1 MPATR
6 HRPFRLAAGCGL
18 TLASLLTAAQPA
30 NMTPGEVSL
39 THPVCEDA
47 QGMPA
52 GWVQHFRHSPRAPY
66 WEGLL
71 GKTFWDVHHY
81 CWALIH
87 MQRAQRP
94 GVPKQERDHTM
105 RVAIRDYYYV
115 IHAARRNGDDKMP
128 LLPELFYRSGEAYV
142 LLGEYPQA
150 IAEFERSREAKAD
163 YWPPYVA
170 QASLHHKLGM
180 VAQARELLESGL
192 KLMPD
197 DPNLQEALRK
207 IGRGGAA
214 ASDTRRPAA
223 GGPRRSPAA
232 AVAGAASTAAR

>member
-1 MPATR
+1 MRTR
-6 HRPFRLAAGCGL
+6 SQSSIRCAFGAVLAVVSL
-18 TLASLLTAAQPA
+18 SVASQPA
-30 NMTPGEVSL
+30 NMTPGEVAL

-87 MQRAQRP
+87 MQRALRP
-94 GVPKQERDHTM
+94 GVSKQERDHTI

-115 IHAARRNGDDKMP
+115 INAARRNGDDSMP

-142 LLGEYPQA
+142 LLGDYAQA
-150 IAEFERSREAKAD
+150 IIEFERSREAKAD

-170 QASLHHKLGM
+170 QANLHQRLGM
-180 VAQARELLESGL
+180 NAKARELLETAL

-197 DPNLQEALRK
+197 EPNLQEALRK
-207 IGRGGAA
+207 LGRGGGAA
-214 ASDTRRPAA
+214 GLDARRPAA
-223 GGPRRSPAA
+223 AS
-232 AVAGAASTAAR
+232 GASR